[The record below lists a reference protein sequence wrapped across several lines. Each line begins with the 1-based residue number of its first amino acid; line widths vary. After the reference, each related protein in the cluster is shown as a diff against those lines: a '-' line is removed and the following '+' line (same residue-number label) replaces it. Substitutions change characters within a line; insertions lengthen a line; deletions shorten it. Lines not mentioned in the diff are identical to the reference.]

1 MRISP
6 QSHIILRAFHLAV
19 NEQPLCK
26 EWWNSQFPFS
36 PQVPHSKIT
45 LTGNGRTI
53 EGTAFGIAGNGEST
67 AATHAGAL
75 ISDLLQLRLSDFLN
89 P

>member
-6 QSHIILRAFHLAV
+6 QGHIILRAFRLPV
-19 NEQPLCK
+19 NEQRICK

-36 PQVPHSKIT
+36 PQVSHV
-45 LTGNGRTI
+45 NGLSI
-53 EGTAFGIAGNGEST
+53 GWTAFGIAGNGKST
-67 AATHAGAL
+67 AAIYPSAL
-75 ISDLLQLRLSDFLN
+75 ISNLLLQLRLSDFLN